1 MNWGRAKTILI
12 MLFVLADIFLAI
24 VLMQT
29 RANISTLSE
38 DTISATVQV
47 LKQHNISLDA
57 SIIPEKRV
65 ENRNVIMQNHFDD
78 PVAVA
83 KKMLREFTVQKAN
96 EAKMEYQFESETAFL
111 KVSEARF
118 YYSKLKKKEPYKEG
132 NEPSA
137 EAMAVKVLNEL
148 SRLGFHK
155 KDMVIANGHFEHGI
169 YSCQVLPTFSDAKI
183 YGIKM
188 QVTADRQELLHIEG
202 SWFKPDGIDRYTGE
216 SLMDITSVLSAMV
229 YREDFRG
236 MHITGIETAY
246 YAGGDYLQSREI
258 EAVPVYVVTT
268 ESGKQLFFDGR
279 TGNEIKPE

>member
-12 MLFVLADIFLAI
+12 MLFLCVDIFLAI

-29 RANISTLSE
+29 RANVSTLSE
-38 DTISATVQV
+38 ETVAATVHV
-47 LKQHNISLDA
+47 LEKHNISLDA
-57 SIIPEKRV
+57 SAIPEKRV
-65 ENRNVIMQNHFDD
+65 ANRNVIMRNHFDD

-83 KKMLREFTVQKAN
+83 KKMLDEFTVQKAD
-96 EAKMEYQFESETAFL
+96 EAKVDYQFESEEAFL

-118 YYSKLKKKEPYKEG
+118 YYSKLKKREPYKTG
-132 NEPSA
+132 NEPSPDS
-137 EAMAVKVLNEL
+137 MAGKVLNEL
-148 SRLGFHK
+148 SKLGFDK
-155 KDMVIANGHFEHGI
+155 KEMVITNARFENGI
-169 YSCQVLPTFSDAKI
+169 YHCYVLPTYDEASI

-202 SWFKPDGIDRYTGE
+202 SWFSPEGTDRYDSE
-216 SLMDITSVLSAMV
+216 SLLDITSVLTAMV
-229 YREDFRG
+229 YRDDFRG
-236 MHITGIETAY
+236 MNIKGLEAAF

-268 ESGKQLFFDGR
+268 ESGRIFFDGR